1 MTKPFKVLVTGAFG
15 FTGRYV
21 VAALRAAGY
30 DPVPLRTNLTDK
42 KALTNEVLS
51 VNPSHVV
58 HLAGVSYVAS
68 DDVNSIYNV
77 NVVGSVNL
85 LEALSALNSD
95 TLKVILASSATVYGD
110 VKVRSVSEKYVPR
123 PVNHYGCSKLAMEH
137 MAQNYRDKFDI
148 IIARPFN
155 YTGVGQN
162 ERFLIP
168 KIIAAYANGNTSL
181 ELGNINVS
189 REFNDVRDVSEMY
202 VGLLQSRIPPVAVN
216 LCSGNSISLL
226 NIIEVMNSISN
237 INMKINVNPQFVRV
251 NEIKDLSGNPSLLLS
266 SIYYKPKFSIDETV
280 RWMYESNT
288 IG

>member
-95 TLKVILASSATVYGD
+95 TLKVILASSASVYGD
-110 VKVRSVSEKYVPR
+110 VKVRSVSEKYVPQ

-189 REFNDVRDVSEMY
+189 REFNDVRDVSEM
-202 VGLLQSRIPPVAVN
+202 
-216 LCSGNSISLL
+216 
-226 NIIEVMNSISN
+226 
-237 INMKINVNPQFVRV
+237 
-251 NEIKDLSGNPSLLLS
+251 
-266 SIYYKPKFSIDETV
+266 
-280 RWMYESNT
+280 
-288 IG
+288 